1 MAYNVL
7 IVDDSS
13 TMRTVIKKT
22 ISACGF
28 NTGQFYEAANGREAL
43 DILRAEWLD
52 VVVTDYNMPDMDG
65 MELIA
70 KMKTDEVL
78 KSIPVVV
85 VTTEGSQQRVKE
97 FIEKG
102 AADYIRKPFSP
113 EEIRDKL
120 KTIMGEPV
128 DGSKSLEN
136 GDDGLDF

>member
-1 MAYNVL
+1 MAYNIL
-7 IVDDSS
+7 IVDDSGP
-13 TMRTVIKKT
+13 MRKVIKKT

-28 NTGQFYEAANGREAL
+28 DTGQFHEAENGKEAL
-43 DILRAEWLD
+43 TILRKEWLD
-52 VVVTDYNMPDMDG
+52 VVITDYNMPDMNG

-70 KMKTDEVL
+70 EMKQDEVL
-78 KSIPVVV
+78 KTIPVVV
-85 VTTEGSQQRVKE
+85 VTTEGSRQRVSD

-120 KTIMGEPV
+120 KTIMGETI
-128 DGSKSLEN
+128 DGSNSHET

>member
-1 MAYNVL
+1 
-7 IVDDSS
+7 
-13 TMRTVIKKT
+13 MRTVIKKT
-22 ISACGF
+22 ISDCGF

-52 VVVTDYNMPDMDG
+52 VVVTDYNMPDLDG

-85 VTTEGSQQRVKE
+85 VTTEGSRQRVKE